1 MKVIKNTTLILALC
15 SLTLCNMI
23 YQDVFHTLT
32 NDGHHHSE
40 YSIIWAPNAYMVFF
54 LWAFERYIHKS
65 ISLISIF
72 MTVIGFNLLYFSSQ
86 NYPMGMGSYW
96 SSLIM
101 YAVNNTVFIIG
112 FLFVLNFWQSSKR
125 FFSKENE
132 VLSFLWL
139 HIGGALCTF
148 IASISVL
155 VFPSSSEKLV
165 YQLFAANI
173 MAFTFFTSYLFL
185 SEQFIPDNKNIKMMN
200 FSLLVSLSSIVFFI
214 VNKFFH
220 TLSKETFALILM
232 ASFICLFIQSRPYV
246 RIVIA
251 ALVSALFAAV
261 NVALDLSL
269 YDFILFY
276 SICISTSII
285 LIMRKKE
292 TNIIHALQK
301 TVDELKES
309 KLIDPLTGLLN
320 REGFKNAL
328 DEKCKSN
335 VEFLVAYA
343 DLDKFKEIN
352 DFMGHSAGDLVLKI
366 SSARMSS
373 ILGINSHVA
382 RLGGDEFAFVIP
394 GEKNVAMQRCQEL
407 IERIKQPI
415 ALGDNTFSIGISIG
429 VSSYPHQATAVE
441 ELLDKADM
449 AMYVAKCSHDRA
461 PVYFETKMDHR
472 KSHETFYLQR
482 AFNIDLI
489 LCECYAV
496 FQPLHDIEKGKIKS
510 FEALLRHPKL
520 STADIIQW
528 AEEYGYM
535 NELFEFMVKRAAK
548 MIVKSG
554 YAVTVNISPSQVIF
568 NGVMIKDLLENTVI
582 EYKLPRN
589 SLNLEV
595 TESVP
600 IVEQSIFMNAV
611 SQIKALG
618 IEVYLDDFGT
628 GYAFFST
635 LSMGAFDAIKIDRN
649 LVSGINKSLS
659 MQRLLNSILTYANEA
674 GMYVIAEGVEEKE
687 ELLVLKNLGVKYIQ
701 GYYFSKPMKEA
712 DVLGYIE
719 NSVQPMKRASIDA
732 TPIAAPIRSTG

>member
-1 MKVIKNTTLILALC
+1 MSAIKNTTLVVALC
-15 SLTLCNMI
+15 ALTLCNII
-23 YQDVFHTLT
+23 YQAVFHTLT
-32 NDGHHHSE
+32 SDGHHHSE
-40 YSIIWAPNAYMVFF
+40 YSIIWAPNAYLIFF
-54 LWAFERYIHKS
+54 LWAFGRYIHKS
-65 ISLISIF
+65 ISWISIF

-86 NYPMGMGSYW
+86 NYPIGMGSYW

-112 FLFVLNFWQSSKR
+112 FLFVLNFWKFSASL
-125 FFSKENE
+125 FSKDNE

-139 HIGGALCTF
+139 HFGGALCTF

-165 YQLFAANI
+165 YQLFAANL
-173 MAFTFFTSYLFL
+173 MAFAFFTSYLFL

-200 FSLLVSLSSIVFFI
+200 FSLLVSLSSIVFYI
-214 VNKFFH
+214 VNEFFH

-232 ASFICLFIQSRPYV
+232 ASFICLFIRSRPYV
-246 RIVIA
+246 RIVVA

-292 TNIIHALQK
+292 THIIHALQK
-301 TVDELKES
+301 TVDELRKS

-320 REGFKNAL
+320 REGFKNIL
-328 DEKCKSN
+328 SEKCNSN
-335 VEFLVAYA
+335 KEFLVAYA

-352 DFMGHSAGDLVLKI
+352 DFMGHAVGDLVLKI

-373 ILGINSHVA
+373 ILGMNSPVA

-394 GEKNVAMQRCQEL
+394 GEKSMALQRCQEL
-407 IERIKQPI
+407 IEKMTQPI
-415 ALGDNTFSIGISIG
+415 ALGERTFSIGISIG
-429 VSSYPHQATAVE
+429 VSSYPHQATALE

-449 AMYVAKCSHDRA
+449 AMYAAKCSHDRA
-461 PVYFETKMDHR
+461 PVYFEEKMDCR

-482 AFNIDLI
+482 TFNIDLM
-489 LCECYAV
+489 LGECYAV
-496 FQPLHDIEKGKIKS
+496 FQPLHDIQLGGIKS
-510 FEALLRHPKL
+510 FEALLRHPNL
-520 STADIIQW
+520 STVDIIQW
-528 AEEYGYM
+528 AEDYGHM
-535 NELFEFMVKRAAK
+535 NALFELMVQCAANF
-548 MIVKSG
+548 ILTSG
-554 YAVTVNISPSQVIF
+554 YPVTVNISPSQIIF
-568 NGVMIKDLLENTVI
+568 NGGMIRNIMEKVII

-589 SLNLEV
+589 TLNLEV

-600 IVEQSIFMNAV
+600 IVEQSVFINAIG
-611 SQIKALG
+611 QIKELG
-618 IEVYLDDFGT
+618 VEVYLDDFGT

-674 GMYVIAEGVEEKE
+674 GMYVIAEGVEEE
-687 ELLVLKNLGVKYIQ
+687 DELWVLKNLGVKYVQ
-701 GYYFSKPMKEA
+701 GYYFSKPMRE
-712 DVLGYIE
+712 DTMLIYIE
-719 NSVQPMKRASIDA
+719 SWHATNKEGIYQYKINSYA
-732 TPIAAPIRSTG
+732 T